1 MPSLMVHL
9 EHTKTLR
16 SKAVGSRGR
25 VHLPHLNLRSHP
37 QGLLEGTPRCETT
50 TVYVSGFWIFL
61 GGLAGEVW
69 GIFPRGP
76 VAKSLTLNKATPKIQ
91 ENWKLLGPL
100 CKILGQN
107 CERFEGTNSNMLYLS
122 EREIICPTI
131 SYVACR
137 VNGTCPRLYN
147 LLVCRNNLIQST
159 SISKALLRLKA
170 HQSSFF
176 SPNQY
181 IDRLWVCT
189 LAFVTSRLSRFR
201 DLSKRLCPST
211 GFVRAF
217 L

>member
-1 MPSLMVHL
+1 MFRNSDSFWGGERKGKFGVSSPGPCGQNH
-9 EHTKTLR
+9 
-16 SKAVGSRGR
+16 G
-25 VHLPHLNLRSHP
+25 LN
-37 QGLLEGTPRCETT
+37 E
-50 TVYVSGFWIFL
+50 
-61 GGLAGEVW
+61 
-69 GIFPRGP
+69 
-76 VAKSLTLNKATPKIQ
+76 ATPKIQ
-91 ENWKLLGPL
+91 QNWQLLGPL
-100 CKILGQN
+100 WKIWGQN
-107 CERFEGTNSNMLYLS
+107 CEKFGGTSSNTLCLR

-181 IDRLWVCT
+181 IDRLWVYT

>member
-1 MPSLMVHL
+1 MFRNS
-9 EHTKTLR
+9 
-16 SKAVGSRGR
+16 GS
-25 VHLPHLNLRSHP
+25 
-37 QGLLEGTPRCETT
+37 
-50 TVYVSGFWIFL
+50 FW
-61 GGLAGEVW
+61 GWKKGEVW
-69 GIFPRGP
+69 GIFSG
-76 VAKSLTLNKATPKIQ
+76 ALWANHGLNAATPKIQ
-91 ENWKLLGPL
+91 QNWQLLGPL
-100 CKILGQN
+100 WKIWGQN
-107 CERFEGTNSNMLYLS
+107 CEKFGGTNSNTLGLR

-137 VNGTCPRLYN
+137 VNWTCPRLYN

-181 IDRLWVCT
+181 IDRLWVYT